1 MKLKHLLTFVL
12 MMLTAAAANAAGALP
27 FRIYTAQSTSKNP
40 QPKLVNKTTGEE
52 VTLNVEETYLVG
64 ECEPGMYTYS
74 ELNLSNEKE
83 PTQRIGTDVRVWD
96 NTEEGECWLSFSCK
110 TVICRNT
117 YTEPGSDVKI
127 QFERGVDYTDSYT
140 VVSEDGDLT
149 LATGDYYNGDVKA
162 GVEFLMVSSCSINY
176 DAKVTDKHSGY
187 FPYSKEL
194 TTSGSTSVRFTFP
207 SILEV
212 TVTAPADATCSVSE
226 KTGAHYAPFT
236 IYEEVK
242 QETADGMTKHTFN
255 VPSTSS
261 QLAYRVS
268 RPGSMTRAD
277 WFNPKNTPDI
287 TVTEETLSARS
298 DHYFTHGGTGQ
309 YYADI
314 YLNINQR
321 GQLNLKS
328 EGGYHDIV
336 NLRTWQL
343 TASITGN
350 NFLEPDFYYTV
361 LNTDFKPDNS
371 VIEVDADGH
380 ITPKAPGTAIVQVR
394 YNAMGFDG
402 TDWSE
407 IWAENTGTFVVT
419 VDADTDAMPADN
431 IHLVY
436 KPENPMDAEH
446 DILYYLSDKPGYSL
460 TFTPQAGC
468 TVTVANPV
476 IDSEK
481 NTVSYPDAFSA
492 KNVTA
497 NADGSVTVLL
507 TYGRN
512 IIRTADAAGNASYQ
526 VLSAKPMTSEVC
538 YPRED
543 HYILPGDHV
552 KLQFSGLYHV
562 AGKLA
567 GIYNSNCHVVYNDE
581 IMDNGVLIGA
591 GQYDFNSNSKV
602 QRYEFD
608 VPVTPEGTSCTVING
623 CLTTQGYGSGPGAH
637 RAISPKGVNPN
648 FTAGVSAGRYG
659 SLPDLNVPLNTFA
672 DVDML
677 KVNVEMGSRVSPLPL
692 QVIEEYFGKD
702 AVWVPATTDGAD
714 TADDAAAVVRVDPET
729 NVIFPASTGKTMVYL
744 RKPGSEE
751 NLLACQV
758 TVSGDPDFIPATGI
772 YYSGEYEDIRI
783 MNLSWGN
790 WGNQQYLDASAEP
803 ENATNKKVIFTSS
816 NPDNVAFTKAGLD
829 TKSGTHVGLFWN
841 RSDVAGDAYITAETE
856 DGGFKLERPIHIMF
870 YKPCT
875 SLAFTTEN
883 PRVSAGTDLQLE
895 WDIKPGDNQAA
906 PATFSSSDES
916 IATVDSDGKVTGVSE
931 GTATITATSYG
942 SYKRPVSAN
951 VEVTVFKPAGI
962 EDVAVDAADTWSMTP
977 NPADTYI
984 NVATDA
990 AGQLQIF
997 AIAGQCVLSTGV
1009 NAGDNTVDV
1018 SGLANGYYI
1027 VSLNGQS
1034 RRLIVR

>member
-1 MKLKHLLTFVL
+1 

-261 QLAYRVS
+261 QLAYRVV
-268 RPGSMTRAD
+268 RPGSMTIAD
-277 WFNPKNTPDI
+277 WFKPSSTPDI
-287 TVTEETLSARS
+287 TVTEETLSAHT
-298 DHYFTHGGTGQ
+298 DHYFSHDDQSQ

-350 NFLEPDFYYTV
+350 NFLEPEFYYTV
-361 LNTDFKPDNS
+361 LDTDFQPDNS
-371 VIEVDADGH
+371 VIEVDAEGH

-394 YNAMGFDG
+394 YNALGFNG
-402 TDWSE
+402 KNWSE

-431 IHLVY
+431 IHLAY
-436 KPENPMDAEH
+436 KPANPMDAEH
-446 DILYYLSDKPGYSL
+446 DILYYLATEPGYSL
-460 TFTPQAGC
+460 TFTPQTGC

-476 IDSEK
+476 VDSEK

-492 KNVTA
+492 KNVTS

-512 IIRTADAAGNASYQ
+512 IIRTADASGNASYQ
-526 VLSAKPMTSEVC
+526 VLSAKPMTSEIV
-538 YPRED
+538 YPRAD
-543 HYILPGDHV
+543 KYILPGDHV
-552 KLQFSGLYHV
+552 KLQLAGLYHV
-562 AGKLA
+562 SGKLA
-567 GIYNSNCHVVYNDE
+567 GIYNCNCHVVYNDDV
-581 IMDNGVLIGA
+581 MDKGLLIGT
-591 GQYDFNSNSKV
+591 GQYDFNYNPKA
-602 QRYEFD
+602 QRFEFD
-608 VPVTPEGTSCTVING
+608 VPARPEDSTFAVLNG
-623 CLTTQGYGSGPGAH
+623 CLDPEGYGSGPGAH
-637 RAISPKGVNPN
+637 RAITVKGVNPN
-648 FTAGVSAGRYG
+648 FSAGVSSGRYG
-659 SLPDLNVPLNTFA
+659 SLPDQQVPLNTFA

-677 KVNVEMGSRVSPLPL
+677 KVTTEMGGRANPVS
-692 QVIEEYFGKD
+692 QAIIEEYFGKD
-702 AVWVPATTDGAD
+702 ATWVSDDPAIA
-714 TADDAAAVVRVDPET
+714 RVKAET
-729 NVIFPASTGKTMVYL
+729 NTIFPTSIGQTMLYL
-744 RKPGSEE
+744 RKPDSDR

-758 TVSGDPDFIPATGI
+758 TVGGSTDFTPVTGI
-772 YYSGEYEDIRI
+772 SYDGDYEDIRI
-783 MNLSWGN
+783 MNISWGN
-790 WGNQQYLDASAEP
+790 WGNQQSLTAYVEP
-803 ENATNKKVIFTSS
+803 ENATNKNIIYTSS
-816 NPDNVAFTKAGLD
+816 NPDNVAFSKAGLATV
-829 TKSGTHVGLFWN
+829 TKPSTGLWWN
-841 RSDVAGDAYITAETE
+841 RSDVAGDAYITVETA
-856 DGGFKLERPIHIMF
+856 DGGFALERPIHIMF
-870 YKPCT
+870 YRPCT
-875 SLAFTTEN
+875 SLTFTTEN
-883 PRVSAGTDLQLE
+883 PKVSVDGTCQLE

-906 PATFSSSDES
+906 PAQFSSSDES
-916 IATVDSDGKVTGVSE
+916 IATVDADGKVTGVSE
-931 GTATITATSYG
+931 GKATITATSYKL
-942 SYKRPVSAN
+942 YKKPVTAN
-951 VEVTVFKPAGI
+951 VEVTVFKPAGV
-962 EDVAVDAADTWSMTP
+962 EDVAVGTTDTWSMTP
-977 NPADTYI
+977 NPADSYI
-984 NVATDA
+984 NVATA
-990 AGQLQIF
+990 KAGELRIF
-997 AIAGQCVLSTGV
+997 AIAGQCVLSAGV
-1009 NAGDNTVDV
+1009 NEGDNTIDV
-1018 SGLANGYYI
+1018 SSLASGYYI

>member
-12 MMLTAAAANAAGALP
+12 MMLTAAAANADALP
-27 FRIYTAQSTSKNP
+27 IRIWTAQFTSDP
-40 QPKLVNKTTGEE
+40 QPKLINKATGEE
-52 VTLNVEETYLVG
+52 IILTYDDDSSMYLG
-64 ECEPGMYTYS
+64 EGEPGEYSYS
-74 ELNLSNEKE
+74 ELNLSDKAD
-83 PTQRIGTDVRVWD
+83 PTKRIGCDITVYNNMEDE
-96 NTEEGECWLSFSCK
+96 NYCYLYFSFIGLTCK
-110 TVICRNT
+110 NT
-117 YTEPGSDVKI
+117 YTEPGSDIVKH
-127 QFERGVDYTDSYT
+127 FERGVDFTDSYT
-140 VVSEDGDLT
+140 VRLHNKDVNFIPGDCYT
-149 LATGDYYNGDVKA
+149 GDVKT
-162 GVEFLMVSSCSINY
+162 GICFILDPNTKIDY
-176 DAKVTDKHSGY
+176 TAKVTDKHSGY
-187 FPYSKEL
+187 FPYSM
-194 TTSGSTSVRFTFP
+194 TTTASQSQINFTFA
-207 SILEV
+207 SIRKV

-226 KTGAHYAPFT
+226 KVTSTHYVPFT
-236 IYEEVK
+236 YYEDVA
-242 QETADGMTKHTFN
+242 QETTPEGLTKHTFN

-261 QLAYRVS
+261 QLSYRVS
-268 RPGSMTRAD
+268 RPGSMTIGN
-277 WFNPKNTPDI
+277 WFRPSQTPDI
-287 TVTEETLSARS
+287 TVTEETLSAHS

-343 TASITGN
+343 TGSVTAN

-361 LNTDFKPDNS
+361 LNTDFQPDNS
-371 VIEVDADGH
+371 VVEVDADGH
-380 ITPKAPGTAIVQVR
+380 LTPKAPGTAIVQVR
-394 YNAMGFDG
+394 YNAMGFDN

-431 IHLVY
+431 IHLAY

-460 TFTPQAGC
+460 TFTPQTGC

-476 IDSEK
+476 VDSEK
-481 NTVSYPDAFSA
+481 NTVSYPDAFSS

-538 YPRED
+538 YPRD
-543 HYILPGDHV
+543 DNYILPGDHV

-567 GIYNSNCHVVYNDE
+567 GIYNSNCHVVYNGE

-602 QRYEFD
+602 QRFEFD
-608 VPVTPEGTSCTVING
+608 VPLRPESSSYAALNG
-623 CLTTQGYGSGPGAH
+623 CLIAQGYGSGPGAH
-637 RAISPKGVNPN
+637 RAITPKGVNPN
-648 FTAGVSAGRYG
+648 FSAGVAADNYG
-659 SLPDLNVPLNTFA
+659 SLPDQYVPLNTFA

-677 KVNVEMGSRVSPLPL
+677 KVTTQMGGRATPVA
-692 QVIEEYFGKD
+692 QYVIEEYFGKD
-702 AVWVPATTDGAD
+702 ARWVSENPAVA
-714 TADDAAAVVRVDPET
+714 RVNDES
-729 NVIFPASTGKTMVYL
+729 NIIFPASIGQAMTYL
-744 RKPGSEE
+744 RKPGSDE

-758 TVSGDPDFIPATGI
+758 TVTGDTDFIPATGI
-772 YYSGEYEDIRI
+772 TYGGEYEDIRI

-790 WGNQQYLDASAEP
+790 WGNQQSLQAYVEP
-803 ENATNKKVIFTSS
+803 ENATNKNLIYTSS
-816 NPDNVAFTKAGLD
+816 NPDNVAFSKAGLASV
-829 TKSGTHVGLFWN
+829 TKPSTGLWWN
-841 RSDVAGDAYITAETE
+841 RSDVAGDAYITVETE
-856 DGGFKLERPIHIMF
+856 DGGFRLERPIHIMF

-883 PRVSAGTDLQLE
+883 PKVSEGSSLQLA
-895 WDIKPGDNQAA
+895 WDIRPGNDQAA
-906 PATFSSSDES
+906 PARFSSSDES
-916 IATVDSDGKVTGVSE
+916 IATVDADGKVTGVSE

-942 SYKRPVSAN
+942 SYKRPVTAN

-1034 RRLIVR
+1034 KRLIIR